1 MLFGVDYVDPISL
14 TRHQI
19 KQNMRRDRQLSKSLT
34 DTDTDEQP
42 PDVVG
47 GTDLNGIESIPF
59 SSSFHWIAKRDHLC
73 DCANGHLP
81 LNDCFH
87 CWEECVQQKTS
98 SSSSM
103 DNLMPMPGFVFCL
116 SITDPLEVNV
126 DRNSLEAIGYIMSF
140 FTPKKDT
147 IDDDEQENDQHKSH
161 INSTKRDTYKD
172 DGASDASPFI
182 FDEESFPSFM
192 QPDCIYL
199 SGLHVSQV
207 IIRLEAIQPTT
218 SSNLNFRFWQFVG
231 QSIHVE
237 ETQVDADEQF
247 SRDVT
252 FYVGKIEAQDFSGVC
267 KKNLIMAGIN
277 EEHHGCE
284 GEVVHLQCTASRVL
298 GVSYP
303 TLTEKTCAVHA
314 RLIQSDFPNG
324 PVGEE
329 AASAASRVGY
339 VNIRMG
345 IVDVDM
351 DSNFI
356 NDATKMSHEAI
367 SILFGGSKKKKNK
380 KKSVPKEDSIR
391 SLKWLYQLS
400 TVGGSLSYQPR
411 IKMNI
416 PNGTFRIRK
425 GSEGFSFETVLQR
438 LGIEYGSYTFDQ
450 LTAPSI
456 VPLCSLPESLRM
468 HILLYLD
475 DLSSLEKV
483 LAINSKKKS
492 SAFLRSH
499 AVNKQLTKL
508 GASSSLKMKLPCK
521 TEASRRKNALSRLHG
536 LDTDSLERL
545 LSMHNRSHEK

>member
-19 KQNMRRDRQLSKSLT
+19 KQSMRRDRQLSKSLT
-34 DTDTDEQP
+34 DTVTDEQ

-47 GTDLNGIESIPF
+47 GTDHNGIESIPF
-59 SSSFHWIAKRDHLC
+59 PSSFHWIAKRDHLC
-73 DCANGHLP
+73 DCAHSHLP
-81 LNDCFH
+81 LNDCFY
-87 CWEECVQQKTS
+87 CWEECARHKS
-98 SSSSM
+98 KSSSSM
-103 DNLMPMPGFVFCL
+103 GNLMPMPGFVFCL
-116 SITDPLEVNV
+116 SITDPLEMNV

-147 IDDDEQENDQHKSH
+147 TDDDQQEIDQDKSH
-161 INSTKRDTYKD
+161 SNSTKRDTYND
-172 DGASDASPFI
+172 DGASDTSPFI

-192 QPDCIYL
+192 KPDCIYL
-199 SGLHVSQV
+199 SGVHVSQV
-207 IIRLEAIQPTT
+207 IIRVEAIQPRP

-252 FYVGKIEAQDFSGVC
+252 FHVGQIETEDFSGVC

-277 EEHHGCE
+277 KEPHVSE
-284 GEVVHLQCTASRVL
+284 GNVNHMPCTASRVL

-303 TLTEKTCAVHA
+303 LISEETCAVHA
-314 RLIQSDFPNG
+314 RLIRSDFPKG
-324 PVGEE
+324 PLGEE
-329 AASAASRVGY
+329 TASAASRVGY
-339 VNIRMG
+339 VNFKMG
-345 IVDVDM
+345 MVDVDI
-351 DSNFI
+351 DNNFM
-356 NDATKMSHEAI
+356 NDVTKMSHEAI
-367 SILFGGSKKKKNK
+367 SILFKSPKK
-380 KKSVPKEDSIR
+380 KKSVPKGDPTC
-391 SLKWLYQLS
+391 SLKWLYQVS

-416 PNGTFRIRK
+416 PNGTFRMRK
-425 GSEGFSFETVLQR
+425 RSEGYSFETLLQR
-438 LGIEYGSYTFDQ
+438 LGIEYGSYAFDQ
-450 LTAPSI
+450 PTAPSI

-483 LAINSKKKS
+483 LTIKSKKKS
-492 SAFLRSH
+492 SVFLRSH

-508 GASSSLKMKLPCK
+508 GASSSLKMKLPCQ
-521 TEASRRKNALSRLHG
+521 TEASRRQNALSRLHD
-536 LDTDSLERL
+536 LDTDSLEKL
-545 LSMHNRSHEK
+545 LSMRERSHI